1 MSADEWELPLVEKS
15 STKRLVQLIDMGNGK
30 FVGIH
35 GSAQDEKDITLSDAL
50 GSHGRLLTCT
60 LHDLI
65 RPRGLHE
72 WVCQNPLCRK
82 NFWTENPRQIYCSR
96 ECYLQAF
103 IWRRRLKE
111 FKLYKKKCSY
121 PNCEREFIAKR
132 IDARFC
138 CPAHQKAARRKAMGG
153 DRKKTIKRNINE
165 NLGEI
170 MTLPPTHR
178 ILTPS
183 YPTGT
188 HDK

>member
-1 MSADEWELPLVEKS
+1 MIEKS
-15 STKRLVQLIDMGNGK
+15 PNKEPCAAIDMGNGK
-30 FVGIH
+30 FLFIRE
-35 GSAQDEKDITLSDAL
+35 SALEKGDTIPFSGAIVKR
-50 GSHGRLLTCT
+50 GRFLTCT
-60 LHDLI
+60 LPDLLK
-65 RPRGLHE
+65 PKGLHE

-153 DRKKTIKRNINE
+153 DRKKTIKRNI
-165 NLGEI
+165 
-170 MTLPPTHR
+170 TRT
-178 ILTPS
+178 
-183 YPTGT
+183 
-188 HDK
+188 